1 MRPNSAAQSVPF
13 DTSARGTAP
22 GWQHAA
28 ARIALYL
35 VMVVLILIILVPLWW
50 MVSTSLKTQQ
60 YILRTPPD
68 LIPNPLSFESYAKL
82 AQEVNL
88 GRIFFNSLFV
98 GVVGTA
104 GQVLVASMAAYAFA
118 RMQWRGRNVVFLLYL
133 ATMMIPSVV
142 LVIPQFIVVRMLG
155 WTNTYAALIVP
166 PLFGAFG
173 TFLLRQAFLALPRDF
188 EEAAFID
195 GANHFT
201 IFWRVLLPLVK
212 PSLATLTVLSFM
224 GLWNSYLWP
233 LFVARTD
240 AVKTLPVVLG
250 ELQAGP
256 NALTEWNVV
265 MAGAVISVLPILIA
279 YVFAQKW
286 FVQSVVSNGIKG

>member
-1 MRPNSAAQSVPF
+1 MRMSNTRALAYDDAGERATV
-13 DTSARGTAP
+13 RR
-22 GWQHAA
+22 
-28 ARIALYL
+28 RILRLLAYATFAVL
-35 VMVVLILIILVPLWW
+35 VLIMLLPFWW

-60 YILRTPPD
+60 YILHTPPE
-68 LIPNPLSFESYAKL
+68 LFPNPLSFESYSQL
-82 AQEVNL
+82 AQTVDL
-88 GRIFFNSLFV
+88 GRTFFNSLFV
-98 GVVGTA
+98 GVAGTA
-104 GQVLVASMAAYAFA
+104 LQVMLAAMAAYAFS
-118 RMQWRGRNVVFLLYL
+118 RMRWRGRSAVFMLYL

-155 WTNTYAALIVP
+155 WTNTYLALIVP
-166 PLFGAFG
+166 PLFNAFG

-212 PSLATLTVLSFM
+212 PSLATLIVLSFM
-224 GLWNSYLWP
+224 GSWNSYLWP
-233 LFVARTD
+233 LFVARVD

-256 NALTEWNVV
+256 QALTQWNLV

-279 YVFAQKW
+279 YLVAQKW

>member
-1 MRPNSAAQSVPF
+1 MRTSDTQTLAYNDSGERATARRFALRLLAYAAF
-13 DTSARGTAP
+13 
-22 GWQHAA
+22 
-28 ARIALYL
+28 
-35 VMVVLILIILVPLWW
+35 VVLVLIMLLPFWW

-60 YILRTPPD
+60 YILHTPPE
-68 LIPNPLSFESYAKL
+68 LIPNPLSLESYSQL
-82 AQEVNL
+82 AQTINL
-88 GRIFFNSLFV
+88 GRTFFNSLFV

-104 GQVLVASMAAYAFA
+104 LQVMLASMAAYAFS
-118 RMQWRGRNVVFLLYL
+118 RMRWRGRSVVFMLYL

-155 WTNTYAALIVP
+155 WTNTYLALIVP
-166 PLFGAFG
+166 PLFNAFG
-173 TFLLRQAFLALPRDF
+173 TFLLRQAFLALPPDF

-201 IFWRVLLPLVK
+201 VFWRVLLPLVK
-212 PSLATLTVLSFM
+212 PALATLIVLSFM
-224 GLWNSYLWP
+224 GSWNSYLWP
-233 LFVARTD
+233 LFVARVD
-240 AVKTLPVVLG
+240 AVKTVPVVLG

-256 NALTEWNVV
+256 QALTQWNLV

-279 YVFAQKW
+279 YLIAQKW

>member
-1 MRPNSAAQSVPF
+1 MSNTRALAYDAGERATVRRRVLRLLAYITFAALVVIMLLPF
-13 DTSARGTAP
+13 
-22 GWQHAA
+22 
-28 ARIALYL
+28 
-35 VMVVLILIILVPLWW
+35 WW

-60 YILRTPPD
+60 YILHTPPE
-68 LIPNPLSFESYAKL
+68 LIPNPLSFESYAQL
-82 AQEVNL
+82 AQTVNL
-88 GRIFFNSLFV
+88 GRTFFNSLFV
-98 GVVGTA
+98 GVAGTA
-104 GQVLVASMAAYAFA
+104 LQVMLAAMAAYAFS
-118 RMQWRGRNVVFLLYL
+118 RMRWRGRSAVFMLYL

-155 WTNTYAALIVP
+155 WTNTYLALIVP
-166 PLFGAFG
+166 PLFNAFG

-201 IFWRVLLPLVK
+201 VFWRVLLPLVK
-212 PSLATLTVLSFM
+212 PSLATLIVLSFM
-224 GLWNSYLWP
+224 GSWNSYLWP
-233 LFVARTD
+233 LFVARVD

-256 NALTEWNVV
+256 QALTQWNLV

-279 YVFAQKW
+279 YLVAQKW